1 LQAVSPQPFQA
12 REFDGILDGMGDGV
26 SGEFHAYERG
36 SAQDRAIIDLML
48 AHTPRSGVEHLYN
61 RYAYMNRRREIA

>member
-1 LQAVSPQPFQA
+1 
-12 REFDGILDGMGDGV
+12 MGDGV